1 MPRLFNLIPT
11 EWRAIVSNVKWR
23 NQSNVKQVWTGSN
36 NQQWRNLQRVLTDAV
51 KYYGCWYVL
60 LLHFFSAELPNMLNL
75 KPSFF
80 RPLDNISFLLLSNI
94 AFYLKCVS
102 EKMQPTS
109 IRDSCGN
116 DNIWINLMHTIW
128 KYNLFVSMAY
138 FRCRKVIG
146 NLQKR

>member
-1 MPRLFNLIPT
+1 M
-11 EWRAIVSNVKWR
+11 SNGETNPMSNKCEQDPII
-23 NQSNVKQVWTGSN
+23 NNGETCKESSQMQSSTMDVGMC
-36 NQQWRNLQRVLTDAV
+36 
-51 KYYGCWYVL
+51 YFYI
-60 LLHFFSAELPNMLNL
+60 SAELPNMLNL

-116 DNIWINLMHTIW
+116 DNI
-128 KYNLFVSMAY
+128 
-138 FRCRKVIG
+138 
-146 NLQKR
+146 